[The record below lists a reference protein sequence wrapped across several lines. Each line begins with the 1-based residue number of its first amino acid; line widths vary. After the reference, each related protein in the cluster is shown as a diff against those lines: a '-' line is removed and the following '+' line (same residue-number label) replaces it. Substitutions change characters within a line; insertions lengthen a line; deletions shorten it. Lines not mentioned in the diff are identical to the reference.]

1 MKSNG
6 EASDPASGFVHQ
18 ALIYSSDEEFLDVAL
33 PFVEGAVSA
42 EEPALVAVQERNVE
56 NLRSALDGAPPGVTL
71 LSVEQWYETS
81 ARTRDKFAR
90 WVAEKV
96 RRDMGERN
104 RPENRTADREP
115 KCALQGWDGSRDATA
130 DGCP

>member
-56 NLRSALDGAPPGVTL
+56 NLRSALGG
-71 LSVEQWYETS
+71 
-81 ARTRDKFAR
+81 
-90 WVAEKV
+90 
-96 RRDMGERN
+96 
-104 RPENRTADREP
+104 REGP
-115 KCALQGWDGSRDATA
+115 S
-130 DGCP
+130 